1 MSCESKFDGEVSVSC
16 LLELVAD
23 VRKGASLKVLTQALW
38 LLGCLMA
45 KFATPQAGIGFSAMS
60 EDLDV
65 ESLDCESGCGDLESV
80 LCAIETKCAERETS
94 IQSAVP
100 AVGTQGWEVFIP
112 LILELVKMIIENR
125 RKKQQPVPTP

>member
-38 LLGCLMA
+38 LLGCLIA
-45 KFATPQAGIGFSAMS
+45 KFATPQSGIGFSAMG

-65 ESLDCESGCGDLESV
+65 ESQSDCGDLESV
-80 LCAIETKCAERETS
+80 LCAIEAKCAERETS
-94 IQSAVP
+94 IQSSGP
-100 AVGTQGWEVFIP
+100 PVGSQGWEVFIP
-112 LILELVKMIIENR
+112 LLIELAKYLFEQR